1 MGTSAGEIIAAVM
14 AFFAIW
20 LILALIIW
28 VISSLIMMTVYKKA
42 GSKNTWF
49 AWIPVL
55 RDMECSKVAT
65 GKYTLGLINLGICII
80 SNVLSG
86 IVSSM
91 RSDSLDDA
99 ALVLM
104 IIVMLIAVVAYT
116 VIKVYLQY
124 HVAKKF
130 GYGAWF
136 ILLSIFAGAIGW
148 LVLAAS
154 NVKKGDDVSAENS
167 REHGNDQDW

>member
-1 MGTSAGEIIAAVM
+1 MGTSAGEILAAVM

-42 GSKNTWF
+42 GSENAWF

-65 GKYTLGLINLGICII
+65 GKYTLGLVNLGICII
-80 SNVLSG
+80 SNIASFM
-86 IVSSM
+86 VSAM
-91 RSDSLDDA
+91 GSDDTSDVMAIL
-99 ALVLM
+99 LVFTG
-104 IIVMLIAVVAYT
+104 LIAVVAYT

-136 ILLSIFAGAIGW
+136 ILLSIFASAIGW

-167 REHGNDQDW
+167 REHRNDQDW

>member
-1 MGTSAGEIIAAVM
+1 MGTAAGEILAAVM

-42 GSKNTWF
+42 GSKNAWF

-65 GKYTLGLINLGICII
+65 GKYTLGLVNLGICII

-136 ILLSIFAGAIGW
+136 ILLSIFASAIGW

>member
-42 GSKNTWF
+42 GSKNAWF

-65 GKYTLGLINLGICII
+65 GKYTLGLVNLGICIV

-136 ILLSIFAGAIGW
+136 ILLSIFASAIGW

>member
-1 MGTSAGEIIAAVM
+1 MGTAAGEILAAVM
-14 AFFAIW
+14 AFLAIW

-42 GSKNTWF
+42 GSENAWF

-65 GKYTLGLINLGICII
+65 GKYTLGLVNLGICII
-80 SNVLSG
+80 SNIASF
-86 IVSSM
+86 IVSAM
-91 RSDSLDDA
+91 GSDDISDVMAIL
-99 ALVLM
+99 LVF
-104 IIVMLIAVVAYT
+104 VGLIAVVAYT
-116 VIKVYLQY
+116 VINVYLQY
-124 HVAKKF
+124 QVAKKF

-136 ILLSIFAGAIGW
+136 ILLSIFFSAIGW

-154 NVKKGDDVSAENS
+154 NAKKGDDVSAENS
-167 REHGNDQDW
+167 REHRNDQDW

>member
-1 MGTSAGEIIAAVM
+1 MGTAAGEILAAVM

-42 GSKNTWF
+42 GSKNAWF

-65 GKYTLGLINLGICII
+65 GKYTLGLVNLGICIV

-130 GYGAWF
+130 GYGGWF
-136 ILLSIFAGAIGW
+136 ILLSIFASAIGW

>member
-42 GSKNTWF
+42 GSKNAWF

>member
-1 MGTSAGEIIAAVM
+1 
-14 AFFAIW
+14 
-20 LILALIIW
+20 
-28 VISSLIMMTVYKKA
+28 
-42 GSKNTWF
+42 
-49 AWIPVL
+49 
-55 RDMECSKVAT
+55 MECSKVAT
-65 GKYTLGLINLGICII
+65 GKYTLGLVNLGICIV

-104 IIVMLIAVVAYT
+104 IIVMLIAVIAYV

-124 HVAKKF
+124 QIAKKF
-130 GYGAWF
+130 GYGDWF
-136 ILLSIFAGAIGW
+136 IILCILCSAIGW

-154 NVKKGDDVSAENS
+154 NAKKGDDISADNS
-167 REHGNDQDW
+167 REYRNDQDW

>member
-42 GSKNTWF
+42 GSKNAWF

-136 ILLSIFAGAIGW
+136 ILLSIFASAIGW

>member
-1 MGTSAGEIIAAVM
+1 MGASAGEIIAVVM

-42 GSKNTWF
+42 GSKNAWF

-65 GKYTLGLINLGICII
+65 GKYTLGLVNLGICIV

-136 ILLSIFAGAIGW
+136 IILSIFASAIGW

>member
-1 MGTSAGEIIAAVM
+1 MGTSAGEILAIVM
-14 AFFAIW
+14 AFLMVW
-20 LILALIIW
+20 LVLALIIW
-28 VISSLIMMTVYKKA
+28 VISSLVMMTVYKKA
-42 GSKNTWF
+42 GSEEAWF
-49 AWIPVL
+49 AWLPIL

-65 GKYTLGLINLGICII
+65 GKYTLGLMNLGICIV

-104 IIVMLIAVVAYT
+104 IIVMLIAVIAYV

-124 HVAKKF
+124 QIAKKF

-136 ILLSIFAGAIGW
+136 IILCILCSAIGW

-154 NVKKGDDVSAENS
+154 NAKKGDDISTNNS
-167 REHGNDQDW
+167 REYRNDQDW